1 VIGYWV
7 LESYLNLSKEEK
19 SPERRLIRLLT
30 PWPALLIEEEERI
43 LMASDLHLGVEYEL
57 AKMGINI
64 PYQTDRILGE
74 LLTIVREHKPDRLI
88 LLGDIKHGVP
98 ITSFQERR
106 EIPLFFSA
114 LLEEV
119 EIIDVARG
127 NHDGNLQNL
136 VPERVI
142 IHPSRG
148 FTVGE
153 KFRISA
159 MHGHAWPYPLMMS
172 TDLLVMGHNHP
183 TVLLN
188 TPLGIRVSK
197 RTWIKGRCDS
207 SPLAEALL
215 KQSGIKSGDNPL
227 RDYETQFGET
237 ISDPQMVIIPA
248 FNDLLGGLPVNTEAP
263 KSLLGPLLRTGAV
276 SIEGFEVYLLDG
288 TFLGSVEFLRTLS

>member
-1 VIGYWV
+1 MIGYWV
-7 LESYLNLSKEEK
+7 LESYLNLSKVEK

-30 PWPALLIEEEERI
+30 PWPALLVEEEERV
-43 LMASDLHLGVEYEL
+43 LMVSDLHLGVEYEL

-74 LLTIVREHKPDRLI
+74 LLTIVREHKPGRLI

-106 EIPLFFSA
+106 EIPLFFST

-136 VPERVI
+136 VPERVT

-148 FTVGE
+148 FTVGGS
-153 KFRISA
+153 FRISA
-159 MHGHAWPYPLMMS
+159 MHGHAWPYPSMMA
-172 TDLLVMGHNHP
+172 TDLFVMGHNHP

-197 RTWIKGRCDS
+197 RTWIKGRCDGG
-207 SPLAEALL
+207 PLAEALL
-215 KQSGIKSGDNPL
+215 KHSGIVSGDNPL
-227 RDYETQFGET
+227 RDYETQFGVT
-237 ISDPQMVIIPA
+237 IEDPQMVIIPA

-288 TFLGSVEFLRTLS
+288 TFLGSVDFLRTLA

>member
-1 VIGYWV
+1 M
-7 LESYLNLSKEEK
+7 
-19 SPERRLIRLLT
+19 IRLLT
-30 PWPALLIEEEERI
+30 PWPALLIEEDERV
-43 LMASDLHLGVEYEL
+43 LMVSDLHLGVEYEL

-74 LLTIVREHKPDRLI
+74 LLAIVREHKPDRLI

-106 EIPLFFSA
+106 EIPLFFST

-127 NHDGNLQNL
+127 NHDGNLQKL
-136 VPERVI
+136 VPERVT

-148 FTVGE
+148 FMLGGS
-153 KFRISA
+153 FRIYA
-159 MHGHAWPYPLMMS
+159 MHGHAWPYPRMMS
-172 TDLLVMGHNHP
+172 ADLFVMGHNHP

-197 RTWIKGRCDS
+197 RIWIKGRCDGGL
-207 SPLAEALL
+207 LAEALL
-215 KQSGIKSGDNPL
+215 KQFGIESGDNPL
-227 RDYETQFGET
+227 MEYETQFGET
-237 ISDPQMVIIPA
+237 IEDPQMVIIPA
-248 FNDLLGGLPVNTEAP
+248 FNDLLGGLPVNAEAP

-288 TFLGSVEFLRTLS
+288 TFLGSVEFLRTLA